1 MKVHLLYPDRDSDW
15 RWVSRAATLRDAQR
29 TGRRAHDLADFRA
42 DDVLPWNTDALIH
55 DFGLDA
61 LFAAAAGEA
70 DDVFVTVRR
79 ELLTGPSNALDT
91 ILYRQAMLRDALAH
105 AETVRALH
113 ALAAETVA
121 EHRRHFLGHLSR
133 DYPDT
138 VLRWAIDLL
147 RASLGLIER
156 LRALAADRGGGFEA
170 PGWRRFFA
178 MIESDLNE
186 TYVAEL
192 AGQLDALRM
201 RDGVALSAALGDG
214 NRFED
219 YRLHEPLVRDLTWF
233 QRLLRRWFPS
243 FFKEEEGRFGF
254 SVAPSD
260 ESGNRALREFR
271 NRGIAIA
278 ARALG
283 EAATHIRDFFETLQA
298 ETAFY
303 VGCATLHEQLAVS
316 GLATCIPDMTRAA
329 PALQCEG
336 LYEPSLGLA
345 LKSGV
350 VGNSVDADGAT
361 LIVITGAN
369 QGGKSTLLRALGV
382 AQLMAQCGMFVA
394 ADFYAASL
402 VPALASH
409 YKREEDTA
417 LASGKFDEELARMS
431 EIVDHFQPGLLLL
444 CNESFASTSEREA
457 SDVADG
463 VIETLRK
470 VGARVIFVTHLYEYA
485 HDAAERDDP
494 ASLFLRAAR
503 DETGQRSFNLTP
515 GTPLRTS
522 FGEDLY
528 RRIFGAATPARSQ
541 ERRAPKD
548 SALTE
553 SRN

>member
-1 MKVHLLYPDRDSDW
+1 MKVHLLFPDRDSDW
-15 RWVSRAATLRDAQR
+15 SWVSRAAALRDVQR
-29 TGRRAHDLADFRA
+29 TGRRAHDLADFRP
-42 DDVLPWNTDALIH
+42 DDVLPWNADALSH

-61 LFAAAAGEA
+61 LFAAAAGDA

-79 ELLTGPSNALDT
+79 ELLTGAGNTLET
-91 ILYRQAMLRDALAH
+91 ILYRQAMLRDALAQG
-105 AETVRALH
+105 ETVRALH

-121 EHRRHFLGHLSR
+121 EHRRHFLGHVSR
-133 DYPDT
+133 EYPDT
-138 VLRWAIDLL
+138 VLRWAIELL

-156 LRALAADRGGGFEA
+156 LRALAADRGGQFEA
-170 PGWRRFFA
+170 PGWRRFFS
-178 MIESDLNE
+178 MIGTDLSE
-186 TYVAEL
+186 AYITEL
-192 AGQLDALRM
+192 GHQLDILRM
-201 RDGVALSAALGDG
+201 RDGVSLSAALGDG
-214 NRFED
+214 NRFKE
-219 YRLHEPLVRDLTWF
+219 YRLHEPPVRHLTWF
-233 QRLLRRWFPS
+233 QSLLRRWFPS
-243 FFKEEEGRFGF
+243 FFKEEQGRFGF

-260 ESGNRALREFR
+260 ESGNRALREFN
-271 NRGIAIA
+271 NRGIVIA

-283 EAATHIRDFFETLQA
+283 EAASHIRDFFEILQA

-303 VGCATLHEQLAVS
+303 VGCVNLHEQFAAS
-316 GLATCIPDMTRAA
+316 GLATCIPDMTREA
-329 PALQCEG
+329 PALRCEG

-350 VGNSVDADGAT
+350 IANSIDADGAT

-382 AQLMAQCGMFVA
+382 ALLMAQCGMFVA
-394 ADFYAASL
+394 ADAYAASL
-402 VPALASH
+402 VPAIVSH

-463 VIETLRK
+463 VIEGLRRA
-470 VGARVIFVTHLYEYA
+470 GARVIFVTHLYEYA
-485 HDAAERDDP
+485 HDAAERADP

-503 DETGQRSFNLTP
+503 EESGKRSFRLTP
-515 GTPLRTS
+515 GAPLRTS

-528 RRIFGAATPARSQ
+528 QRIFGVPDRAQELKPATK
-541 ERRAPKD
+541 ERVNRA
-548 SALTE
+548 
-553 SRN
+553 

>member
-1 MKVHLLYPDRDSDW
+1 MKVRLLYPGHDSDW
-15 RWVSRAATLRDAQR
+15 RWVSRAASFREAKR
-29 TGRRAHDLADFRA
+29 TGRRAHDLADFRPDA
-42 DDVLPWNTDALIH
+42 GLPWNADALIH
-55 DFGLDA
+55 DFGLDS
-61 LFAAAAGEA
+61 LLAAAAGDA

-79 ELLTGPSNALDT
+79 ELLTGPGNDPETVLC
-91 ILYRQAMLRDALAH
+91 RQAMLRDVLTH

-113 ALAAETVA
+113 MLAAEAVA

-156 LRALAADRGGGFEA
+156 LRALAADEGGRFEA

-192 AGQLDALRM
+192 GRQLDTLRM
-201 RDGVALSAALGDG
+201 RDGVALSAALAGG

-219 YRLHEPLVRDLTWF
+219 YRLHEPLVRDLTWSR
-233 QRLLRRWFPS
+233 RLLRRWFPS
-243 FFKEEEGRFGF
+243 LFRESEGRFGF
-254 SVAPSD
+254 SVAPGD
-260 ESGNRALREFR
+260 ESGNRALREFG

-283 EAATHIRDFFETLQA
+283 EAATHIRDFFEILQA

-303 VGCATLHEQLAVS
+303 VGCAALHERLAAA
-316 GLATCIPDMTRAA
+316 GLPTCIPDMTSPA
-329 PALQCEG
+329 PGLRCER

-345 LKSGV
+345 LESGV
-350 VGNSVDADGAT
+350 VANSIDADGIT

-394 ADFYAASL
+394 ADAYVASL
-402 VPALASH
+402 VPAIASH
-409 YKREEDTA
+409 FKREEDTT

-463 VIETLRK
+463 VIETLRGA
-470 VGARVIFVTHLYEYA
+470 GARVIFVTHLYEYA
-485 HDAAERDDP
+485 HGAAERDDP

-503 DETGQRSFNLTP
+503 DESGERPFRLAPGQ
-515 GTPLRTS
+515 PLRTS

-528 RRIFGAATPARSQ
+528 QRIFQGTDRARESGRAAK
-541 ERRAPKD
+541 RAVD
-548 SALTE
+548 RA
-553 SRN
+553 